1 MLTNINTWS
10 EPPEEVA
17 LGGGGGV
24 VRDDQGDPVL
34 ACASQGPEP
43 ELHQE
48 MYHRHLTLAWQ
59 QKNVFT
65 FLQFELKLS
74 IIILSSGNMSLQ
86 NANTFKL
93 QNCKL
98 DFLQKRY
105 QKHQQ

>member
-1 MLTNINTWS
+1 MLTNIHTWRES
-10 EPPEEVA
+10 PEEVA
-17 LGGGGGV
+17 LDGGGGV
-24 VRDDQGDPVL
+24 VRDHQGDPVL
-34 ACASQGPEP
+34 ARTSQGPEP

-48 MYHRHLTLAWQ
+48 MYHRHLTLAWH

-74 IIILSSGNMSLQ
+74 IIILPSGNMSLQ